1 MADTDTISDAEK
13 VRIASSFI
21 RHIPPGEFNEVFN
34 SVRALVR
41 DDTLLKEKVV
51 DAIAQY
57 NNEQLTPCKV
67 ENETVLITEFGNLGG
82 SRYLAPNQKKSF
94 KYDHLKKESSDTDS
108 HAVDET
114 SEPWRVAMD
123 KALAGHVKEHFPN
136 GFYTIYGRSSG
147 DSITLIVCI
156 EDHKFSPHN
165 FWNGRWRSQFS
176 TTFSGPGSK
185 SEIRGIMK
193 TQVHYYEDG
202 NVQLVSH
209 KEVREQIS
217 IGDEAATA
225 KAILNVI
232 EKSENDYQ
240 SSMVEDY
247 GVMSETTFKALRRQL
262 PVTRSKID
270 WNKISDYKLGQELK
284 GAEAD

>member
-1 MADTDTISDAEK
+1 MADLEPISDQEK

-34 SVRALVR
+34 SVRTLVNN
-41 DDTLLKEKVV
+41 DKLLKDQVV

-67 ENETVLITEFGNLGG
+67 DNEMVLITEHGNVGG
-82 SRYLAPNQKKSF
+82 NRYVAPNLKKSF
-94 KYDHLKKESSDTDS
+94 KYDHLRKESSDIDS
-108 HAVDET
+108 HAVNEMA
-114 SEPWRVAMD
+114 EPWRAAMD
-123 KALAGHVKEHFPN
+123 KAIIAHVKDHFPN
-136 GFYTIYGRSSG
+136 GVHTVYGKSDG
-147 DSITLIVCI
+147 DAVTLIVCI

-176 TTFSGPGSK
+176 TTFTGPGTK
-185 SEIRGIMK
+185 AEVKGIMK

-209 KEVREQIS
+209 KEIKEQIS
-217 IGDEAATA
+217 ISDEAATA

-232 EKSENDYQ
+232 EKAENDYQ
-240 SSMVEDY
+240 SSMVDDY
-247 GVMSETTFKALRRQL
+247 KVMSETTFKALRRQL
-262 PVTRSKID
+262 PITRSRID

>member
-1 MADTDTISDAEK
+1 
-13 VRIASSFI
+13 
-21 RHIPPGEFNEVFN
+21 VFN
-34 SVRALVR
+34 SVRALVK

-67 ENETVLITEFGNLGG
+67 DNDQVLITEFGHLGG

-94 KYDHLKKESSDTDS
+94 KYDHLRKESSDLDT

-114 SEPWRVAMD
+114 SESWRAALD
-123 KALAGHVKEHFPN
+123 KAVAAHIKEHFPN
-136 GFYTIYGRSSG
+136 GVHTVYGRSSG

-156 EDHKFSPHN
+156 EDHKFSPQN

-185 SEIRGIMK
+185 VEIRGIMK

-209 KEVREQIS
+209 KEVKEQVSIS
-217 IGDEAATA
+217 DEEATA
-225 KAILNVI
+225 KAIVRFI

-240 SSMVEDY
+240 SSMGEDY
-247 GVMSETTFKALRRQL
+247 KVMSETTFKALRRQL
-262 PVTRSKID
+262 PITRSRID

-284 GAEAD
+284 GDYAD

>member
-1 MADTDTISDAEK
+1 MEHEPEISDQEK

-34 SVRALVR
+34 SVRTLVAN
-41 DDTLLKEKVV
+41 DSLLKERVV

-67 ENETVLITEFGNLGG
+67 ENDMVLITEFGNLGG
-82 SRYLAPNQKKSF
+82 NRYLAPNLRKSF
-94 KYDHLKKESSDTDS
+94 KYDHLKKESSDFDS
-108 HAVDET
+108 HAIDET
-114 SEPWRVAMD
+114 AEPWRAALD
-123 KALAGHVKEHFPN
+123 KALTAHVKDHFPN
-136 GFYTIYGRSSG
+136 GVYTVYGSSNG
-147 DSITLIVCI
+147 DAITLTVCT

-176 TTFSGPGSK
+176 TTFSGSGK
-185 SEIRGIMK
+185 ADVKGIMK

-209 KEVREQIS
+209 KDIKEQIS
-217 IGDEAATA
+217 ISDEAATA

-247 GVMSETTFKALRRQL
+247 KVMSETTFKALRRQL
-262 PVTRSKID
+262 PITRSRID

-284 GAEAD
+284 GAEGD